1 MDETVLK
8 YLFKYLLTKRMKQTA
23 RIIYKYIFIHI
34 RLRSMDY
41 TDVQIQYTH
50 VNKLIFVIFYKFN
63 EFKHTFKQLPHDK
76 FMSQK

>member
-1 MDETVLK
+1 
-8 YLFKYLLTKRMKQTA
+8 
-23 RIIYKYIFIHI
+23 
-34 RLRSMDY
+34 MDY

-76 FMSQK
+76 FMSQKMKINYISFF